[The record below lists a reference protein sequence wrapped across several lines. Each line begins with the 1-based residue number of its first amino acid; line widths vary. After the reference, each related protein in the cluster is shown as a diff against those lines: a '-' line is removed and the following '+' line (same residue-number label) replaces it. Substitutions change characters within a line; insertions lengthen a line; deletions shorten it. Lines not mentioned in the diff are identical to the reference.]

1 MTFRNV
7 KFTMA
12 TRRVNMWQSVD
23 WFTILLYFVLV
34 TFGWLSICGA
44 TYDFGEPD
52 FFRFGTHTGKQLVW
66 IGCSVVLSFVLLS
79 IERKYY
85 EMLAYPIYAVFVL
98 LLAVTIFIAPD
109 INGSHSWLVLG
120 PISIQPA
127 EFSKFATAL
136 CLARLLSTYG
146 FSMSK
151 RSDVVKMIA
160 VIVVP
165 MLLIVLQNETG
176 SALVYLAFFFVL
188 YREGMTGSLL
198 VVGVCAVAYFV
209 IGIGQGDNFFATMP
223 VNVGQF
229 IVFLLIPLITSLMV
243 GIYGKRMAHA
253 WWIAGINLAGTLLA
267 YLFSRHV
274 IPFDICIVQLILCVC
289 TAIHLLYVCLLRRYA
304 SYLLISLFA
313 LGSLGFYYSCNLL
326 VDKLQPHQQMRIMV
340 LLGLKDDPSGVGYN
354 INQSKI
360 AIGSGGLWGKGFLN
374 GTQTK
379 LNYVPEQ
386 HTDFI
391 FCTIGE
397 EQGFIGCTF
406 ILLLYAVFIIRII
419 MIAERQGRNRFT
431 RVYGYSLAAILTFHL
446 FVNVGMVIGLAP
458 VIGIPLPFFSYGG
471 SSLWGFTILLSI
483 LLRLDAERDIHL

>member
-1 MTFRNV
+1 MAIRNV
-7 KFTMA
+7 NLW
-12 TRRVNMWQSVD
+12 RSID
-23 WFTILLYFVLV
+23 WITIILYFVLV

-44 TYDFGEPD
+44 TYDFGNPD
-52 FFRFGTHTGKQLVW
+52 FFRFGTHAGKQLVW
-66 IGCSVVLSFVLLS
+66 IGCAMVLSLVLLNV
-79 IERKYY
+79 EKKYY
-85 EMLAYPIYAVFVL
+85 EMLAYPVYVAFIL
-98 LLAVTIFIAPD
+98 LLAVTIFVAPD

-146 FSMSK
+146 FSMEK
-151 RSDVVKMIA
+151 RSDMVKMM
-160 VIVVP
+160 IVVMLP

-176 SALVYLAFFFVL
+176 SALVYLSFFLVL

-198 VVGVCAVAYFV
+198 AVGVCAVLYFV
-209 IGIGQGDNFFATMP
+209 IGVGQSGNFFELMP
-223 VNVGQF
+223 VCVGEF
-229 IVFLLIPLITSLMV
+229 IVFLLIPLFTSLMV
-243 GIYGKRMAHA
+243 AVYGKRVARA
-253 WWIAGINLAGTLLA
+253 WWIVCTNLIGTLIA
-267 YLFSRHV
+267 WLFSRYV
-274 IPFDICIVQLILCVC
+274 VPFDICIVQLVLCIC
-289 TAIHLLYVCLLRRYA
+289 TGLYLLYIYMLERYT
-304 SYLLISLFA
+304 SYLLIALFA
-313 LGSLGFYYSCNLL
+313 LGSIGFYYSCNMLIE
-326 VDKLQPHQQMRIMV
+326 KLQPHQQMRIMV

-379 LNYVPEQ
+379 LDYVPEQ

-397 EQGFIGCTF
+397 EQGFMGCAF
-406 ILLLYAVFIIRII
+406 ILLLYAFFIIRII
-419 MIAERQGRNRFT
+419 MLAERQGSNKFT
-431 RVYGYSLAAILTFHL
+431 RVYGYSLASILTFHL

-483 LLRLDAERDIHL
+483 LLRLDAERESRF

>member
-1 MTFRNV
+1 MAIRNV
-7 KFTMA
+7 NLW
-12 TRRVNMWQSVD
+12 RSID
-23 WFTILLYFVLV
+23 WFTIILYLVLV

-44 TYDFGEPD
+44 TYDFGDPD
-52 FFRFGTHTGKQLVW
+52 FLQFDTFTGKQLLW
-66 IGCSVVLSFVLLS
+66 IGCAMALSLVLLN
-79 IERKYY
+79 IEKKYY
-85 EMLAYPIYAVFVL
+85 EMMAYPVYTAFII
-98 LLAVTIFIAPD
+98 LLAITIFIAPD
-109 INGSHSWLVLG
+109 INGSHSWLKLG

-151 RSDVVKMIA
+151 RSDMAKMLLVV
-160 VIVVP
+160 VLP

-176 SALVYLAFFFVL
+176 SALVYLSFFLVL

-198 VVGVCAVAYFV
+198 AVGVCAVLYFV
-209 IGIGQGDNFFATMP
+209 IGVGQSNNFFTSMP
-223 VNVGQF
+223 VCVGEF
-229 IVFLLIPLITSLMV
+229 VVFLLIPLFTALMV
-243 GIYGKRMAHA
+243 GVYGKRIGRA
-253 WWIAGINLAGTLLA
+253 WWIAISNLGGTLIA
-267 YLFSRHV
+267 WLFSRYV
-274 IPFDICIVQLILCVC
+274 VPFDICIVQLVLCVC
-289 TAIHLLYVCLLRRYA
+289 TALYLLYIYVLERYA
-304 SYLLISLFA
+304 SYLLIALFA
-313 LGSLGFYYSCNLL
+313 LGSVGFYYSCNMLI
-326 VDKLQPHQQMRIMV
+326 DKLQPHQQMRILV
-340 LLGLKDDPSGVGYN
+340 LLGIKDDPSGVGYN

-360 AIGSGGLWGKGFLN
+360 AIGSGGLWGKGFLK

-419 MIAERQGRNRFT
+419 MLAERQGNNKFT
-431 RVYGYSLAAILTFHL
+431 RVYGYSLACILTFHL

-483 LLRLDAERDIHL
+483 LLRLDAERDSHYR

>member
-1 MTFRNV
+1 MAARNV
-7 KFTMA
+7 NLW
-12 TRRVNMWQSVD
+12 RSID
-23 WFTILLYFVLV
+23 WITIILYFVLV

-52 FFRFGTHTGKQLVW
+52 FLRFDAFTGKQLLW
-66 IGCSVVLSFVLLS
+66 IGCAIVLALVLLS
-79 IERKYY
+79 IEKKYY
-85 EMLAYPIYAVFVL
+85 EMMAYPVYVGFII
-98 LLAVTIFIAPD
+98 LLAVTRFLARD
-109 INGSHSWLVLG
+109 INGSFSWIKLG
-120 PISIQPA
+120 SISIQPA
-127 EFSKFATAL
+127 EFAKFATAL

-146 FSMSK
+146 FSMEK
-151 RSDVVKMIA
+151 RGDMVKMIG
-160 VIVVP
+160 VILLP

-176 SALVYLAFFFVL
+176 SALVYLSFFLVL

-198 VVGVCAVAYFV
+198 TMGVCAVLYFV
-209 IGIGQGDNFFATMP
+209 IGVGQGGNYFELMP
-223 VNVGQF
+223 VCVGEF
-229 IVFLLIPLITSLMV
+229 IVFLLIPLFTSLMV
-243 GIYGKRMAHA
+243 GVYGKRLAPA
-253 WWIAGINLAGTLLA
+253 WGIFSINIGGTLIA
-267 YLFSRHV
+267 WLFSRYV
-274 IPFDICIVQLILCVC
+274 VPFDICIVQLALCIC
-289 TAIHLLYVCLLRRYA
+289 TALYLLYIYILERYT
-304 SYLLISLFA
+304 SNLLIALFV
-313 LGSLGFYYSCNLL
+313 LGSVGFYYSCNMLI
-326 VDKLQPHQQMRIMV
+326 DKLQPHQRMRIEV

-397 EQGFIGCTF
+397 EQGFMGCAF
-406 ILLLYAVFIIRII
+406 ILLLYAFFIVRII
-419 MIAERQGRNRFT
+419 ILAERQGNDKFT
-431 RVYGYSLAAILTFHL
+431 RVYGYSLACILTFHL

-483 LLRLDAERDIHL
+483 LLRLDAERDSRFR

>member
-1 MTFRNV
+1 MAIRNV
-7 KFTMA
+7 NLW
-12 TRRVNMWQSVD
+12 RSID
-23 WFTILLYFVLV
+23 WFTIILYLVLV

-44 TYDFGEPD
+44 TYDFGDPD
-52 FFRFGTHTGKQLVW
+52 FLRFDTFTGKQLLW
-66 IGCSVVLSFVLLS
+66 IGCAMVLSLVLLN
-79 IERKYY
+79 IEKKYY
-85 EMLAYPIYAVFVL
+85 EMMAYPVYTAFII
-98 LLAVTIFIAPD
+98 LLAITIFIAPD
-109 INGSHSWLVLG
+109 INGSHSWLKLG

-151 RSDVVKMIA
+151 RSDMAKMLLVV
-160 VIVVP
+160 VLP

-176 SALVYLAFFFVL
+176 SALVYLSFFLVL

-198 VVGVCAVAYFV
+198 AVGVCAVLYFV
-209 IGIGQGDNFFATMP
+209 IGVGQSNNFFASMP
-223 VNVGQF
+223 VCVGEF
-229 IVFLLIPLITSLMV
+229 VVFLLIPLFTALMV
-243 GIYGKRMAHA
+243 GVYGKRIGRA
-253 WWIAGINLAGTLLA
+253 WWIAISNLGGTLIA
-267 YLFSRHV
+267 WLFSRYV
-274 IPFDICIVQLILCVC
+274 VPFDICIVQLVLCVC
-289 TAIHLLYVCLLRRYA
+289 TALYLLYIYVLERYA
-304 SYLLISLFA
+304 SYLLIAFFA
-313 LGSLGFYYSCNLL
+313 LGSVGFYYSCNMLI
-326 VDKLQPHQQMRIMV
+326 DKLQPHQQMRILV
-340 LLGLKDDPSGVGYN
+340 LLGIKDDPSGVGYN

-360 AIGSGGLWGKGFLN
+360 AIGSGGLWGKGFLK

-419 MIAERQGRNRFT
+419 MLAERQGNNKFT
-431 RVYGYSLAAILTFHL
+431 RVYGYSLACILTFHL

-483 LLRLDAERDIHL
+483 LLRLDAERDSHYR